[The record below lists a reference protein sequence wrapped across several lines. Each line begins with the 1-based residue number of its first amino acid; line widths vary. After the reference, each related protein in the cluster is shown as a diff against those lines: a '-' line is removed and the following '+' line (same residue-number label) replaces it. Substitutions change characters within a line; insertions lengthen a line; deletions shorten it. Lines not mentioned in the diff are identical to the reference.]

1 MIAPVLD
8 YPSWS
13 SSKWKKWHIITLAVL
28 AVIGIALMCAT
39 PAVKGGF
46 KA

>member
-13 SSKWKKWHIITLAVL
+13 SSTWKKHHFISAGIIGVFGILLVVL
-28 AVIGIALMCAT
+28 VLLFKKGAIA
-39 PAVKGGF
+39 
-46 KA
+46 